1 MSLCIQI
8 SFIFLF
14 LHKNT
19 DCKGGGGVVWQQ
31 KLCSMF
37 YVNKQD
43 SLTVMLSI
51 LMQS

>member
-14 LHKNT
+14 LQKNA
-19 DCKGGGGVVWQQ
+19 DWGGGVVWQQ

-51 LMQS
+51 LMQC

>member
-1 MSLCIQI
+1 MSLCIQTC
-8 SFIFLF
+8 FIFLF
-14 LHKNT
+14 LQKNA
-19 DCKGGGGVVWQQ
+19 DCGGGGGVWQQ

-51 LMQS
+51 LMQC